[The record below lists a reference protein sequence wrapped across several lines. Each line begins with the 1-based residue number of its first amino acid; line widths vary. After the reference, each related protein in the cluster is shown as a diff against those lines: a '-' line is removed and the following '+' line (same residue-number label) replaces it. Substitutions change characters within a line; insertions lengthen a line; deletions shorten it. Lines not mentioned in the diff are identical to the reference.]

1 MRAASSLLRQT
12 AVLKRLRILPALCLL
27 AFGGPAAAEL
37 NCVQRAGQLACQGS
51 GADAGQKFEGVNPDS
66 PMGYFVHTG
75 PRNMLENE
83 PVYNDDIL
91 DEDHLP

>member
-1 MRAASSLLRQT
+1 MRM
-12 AVLKRLRILPALCLL
+12 LPALFLL
-27 AFGGPAAAEL
+27 ALCGPAAAEL
-37 NCVQRAGQLACQGS
+37 DCVQRGGQLVCQGS
-51 GADAGQKFEGVNPDS
+51 GADARQKFEGVNPDS

-91 DEDHLP
+91 NEDHLP